1 MNLINILLELILE
14 LVLRKLSLMLVLGLQ
29 AFALALGLCANV
41 LIKSQIL
48 NFLSE
53 LLLVVLSID

>member
-1 MNLINILLELILE
+1 MNLINILQELT
-14 LVLRKLSLMLVLGLQ
+14 LVLALRMLSLMLVRGLQ

-41 LIKSQIL
+41 LIKSQVL

>member
-1 MNLINILLELILE
+1 MNLINILQELT
-14 LVLRKLSLMLVLGLQ
+14 LVLALRMLSLMLVRGLQ
-29 AFALALGLCANV
+29 TFALALGLCANV
-41 LIKSQIL
+41 LIKSQVL